1 MHTPFDARRGFA
13 VLLLSVMTGGLLGAT
28 GAVRAQAAATQTLTG
43 AAAQKSPQ
51 ADLFIAYEE
60 ALLDGGLEAA
70 DKYMSPAKRDEVKEM
85 VKAYGMHGF
94 RQMQAEK
101 RKNRV
106 PPEERRKRIQ
116 KVEISGDYAYL
127 EAATERKGVL
137 DVAAFLKTADGW
149 KVTPVRR

>member
-1 MHTPFDARRGFA
+1 MSTSLNGRRRFA
-13 VLLLSVMTGGLLGAT
+13 VLLISAMAGGLLGA
-28 GAVRAQAAATQTLTG
+28 ASEAQAQTLTG

-51 ADLFIAYEE
+51 ADVFIAYEE

-85 VKAYGMHGF
+85 IKAYGMHGF
-94 RQMQAEK
+94 KQMQAEK
-101 RKNRV
+101 RRTRV

-116 KVEISGDYAYL
+116 KVEVSGDYAYL

-137 DVAAFLKTADGW
+137 DAAAFLKTADGW